1 MHRRIADSGYVI
13 NSYTTAN
20 TQCIWWKYDLVS

>member
-20 TQCIWWKYDLVS
+20 TQCIRWK